1 MSRLYIRTP
10 PKWAINVHKDV
21 ARGIHPRDALAH
33 VDEIRR
39 DRGDETAARWLAAYA
54 TVHDKKLPD
63 GLRLAVDEAWC
74 TTEMFAPTLEI
85 RRVAEK
91 LAGRELVRQLLDT
104 IDDSRL
110 TDRDLFM
117 VAASMFDMIDRQAR
131 HDLGITHDVIADVLG
146 AEDRE
151 THYVFL
157 DGSIFYK
164 LQHEE

>member
-1 MSRLYIRTP
+1 MSRLRLQHKP
-10 PKWAINVHKDV
+10 AWLARVHEDV

-39 DRGDETAARWLAAYA
+39 DHGDEAAARWLAAYA
-54 TVHDKKLPD
+54 TAHDEKLPD
-63 GLRLAVDEAWC
+63 DLDMAVDEAWC

-85 RRVAEK
+85 RRAAEK

-151 THYVFL
+151 THYVFP
-157 DGSIFYK
+157 DGPIFYK